1 MNNIPSHYND
11 AKALLSE
18 RGFSTSN
25 VWYHGTS
32 SALWESIRKVGLQRS
47 GDAAMKQAEKQTM
60 ATIGGNYTESI
71 EPVFITPSKTLAYYW
86 ATQKAQSRNM
96 RLGNDETPII
106 IQITLPDS
114 SDDSLDTSTS
124 GAINTMVKPDVG
136 IASLLLIKEGEH
148 YMTFLSELYKSTGLA
163 NLASSE
169 VNPEKVDR
177 MDYLSKLG
185 AAYIN
190 TDIAADHLVL
200 LEP

>member
-1 MNNIPSHYND
+1 MNTIPGYCND
-11 AKALLSE
+11 VKE
-18 RGFSTSN
+18 RLTEGGFSTSN

-32 SALWESIRKVGLQRS
+32 SALWESINKTGLQRS
-47 GDAAMKQAEKQTM
+47 GDAAMRQAEKQTM

-71 EPVFITPSKTLAYYW
+71 EPVFITPSKALAYYW
-86 ATQKAQSRNM
+86 ARQKVQDRNM
-96 RLGNDETPII
+96 RLGNDETPIV

-124 GAINTMVKPDVG
+124 GTINTRVKPDVG

-148 YMTFLSELYKSTGLA
+148 YMAFLSELYKSTGLT
-163 NLASSE
+163 NLVLSE
-169 VNPEKVDR
+169 INPAKADR

-190 TDIAADHLVL
+190 TDIAANQLIL